1 MALIQAHYLSQA
13 LKRTVSIQVILPVD
27 TWTSPGQKARKAKPF
42 KTLYLL
48 HGLFG
53 YNGDW
58 ISGTRIQRWAE
69 NKNLAVVMP
78 SGENG
83 FYLNQPNSGDDY
95 NTFIGEELLA
105 MTRSMFPLSHK
116 REDTF
121 IAGLSMGGYG
131 AIQNGLKYAH
141 NFSYIAGLS
150 SAFVLEAVQHGLFKE
165 PIANEKEAFGNI
177 EAAKGTEKDL
187 QFLAKQLKDKLKKD
201 PFHSF
206 PKLYIACGTED
217 RLLNA
222 NRDYRDFLLKEKIE
236 HVYVESG
243 GDHNWDYWDK
253 TIQDVLAWLPLEKS
267 K

>member
-1 MALIQAHYLSQA
+1 MALIQAHFLSKS

-27 TWTSPGQKARKAKPF
+27 TWVYPGMKGRKPKPY

-69 NKNLAVVMP
+69 AHYLAVVMP

-95 NTFIGEELLA
+95 NTFMGEELLEI
-105 MTRSMFPLSHK
+105 TRLMFPLSHK

-131 AIQNGLKYAH
+131 AVQIGLKYAH
-141 NFSYIAGLS
+141 NFSHIAGLS
-150 SAFVLEAVQHGLFKE
+150 SAFVLEAVQHGLFKQAM
-165 PIANEKEAFGNI
+165 ANEREAFGDI
-177 EAAKGTEKDL
+177 EAAKNTEKDL
-187 QFLAKQLKDKLKKD
+187 QFLAKTLKKNLKKD
-201 PFHSF
+201 PFLSF

-217 RLLNA
+217 GLLEP
-222 NRDYRDFLLKEKIE
+222 NRDYHQFLLKEKID
-236 HVYVESG
+236 HVYVETAG
-243 GDHNWDYWDK
+243 GHDWDYWDK
-253 TIQDVLAWLPLEKS
+253 TIQAVLAWLPLEA
-267 K
+267 